1 MNDISEKRVMVIS
14 GFDPSAGAGILQ
26 DIKSL
31 ALLGISA
38 LGVVSAYTIQNT
50 HKVFLARFRKWEEID
65 QELSVLPEPDVVKVG
80 LISPE
85 LLRLIREKY
94 PSAVIVW
101 NIVLRSSSGYDFEPP
116 EIVKENLA
124 NADFVILNNE
134 EAGILGLEPSD
145 RVIVTGGHG
154 KEPGKVIVK
163 FDRLAFET
171 TRLPGR
177 YHGTGCAFS
186 SLFAGHLSFGYSP
199 EEAIMASL
207 ELLHKVLEKSNEQV
221 QPEMLARDWM
231 KFDVLDSLNGVKE
244 MLLAVG
250 EKTVPE
256 VGQNVS
262 YALPW
267 SKDEFEVAKFPGRI
281 RLKEGKPVFVSDASF
296 ADHSHT
302 ARMALVAKS
311 FSPHIRCVTNVRYC
325 PEYIDNAIKSGLT
338 VFKYDRNSEPEHI
351 KNVDGKSM
359 EWMIQQAFRAFGKI
373 PDVIYDEGFWGK
385 EAMIRVFGRNPKE
398 VMEKIKKIVGIL

>member
-1 MNDISEKRVMVIS
+1 MSDTSEKRVMVIS

-26 DIKSL
+26 DIKSF

-38 LGVVSAYTIQNT
+38 MGVVSAYTIQNT

-65 QELSVLPEPDVVKVG
+65 QELSVLPEPGIIKVG

-85 LLRLIREKY
+85 MLRLIREKY

-116 EIVKENLA
+116 EIVKENLTY
-124 NADFVILNNE
+124 ADFVILNNE

-145 RVIVTGGHG
+145 RVVVTGGHG
-154 KEPGKVIVK
+154 KEAEKVIVK
-163 FDRLAFET
+163 FGRLAFET

-186 SLFAGHLSFGYSP
+186 SLFAGHLYLGYSP
-199 EEAIMASL
+199 EEAVKASIEIL
-207 ELLHKVLEKSNEQV
+207 QKVLEKSNQQV

-231 KFDVLDSLNGVKE
+231 KFDVLDSLNSVKKE
-244 MLLAVG
+244 LLTVG
-250 EKTVPE
+250 EKTIPE

-296 ADHSHT
+296 ADYSHT

-325 PEYIDNAIKSGLT
+325 AEYIDNAIKSGLT
-338 VFKYDRNSEPEHI
+338 VFKYDRNSEPEDV
-351 KNVDGKSM
+351 KSVDGKSM
-359 EWMIQQAFRAFGKI
+359 EWMIQQAYKTFGKI
-373 PDVIYDEGFWGK
+373 PDIIYDEGFWGK
-385 EAMIRVFGRNPKE
+385 EAMIRIFGRNPKE
-398 VMEKIKKIVGIL
+398 VIEKMKKIIGIL